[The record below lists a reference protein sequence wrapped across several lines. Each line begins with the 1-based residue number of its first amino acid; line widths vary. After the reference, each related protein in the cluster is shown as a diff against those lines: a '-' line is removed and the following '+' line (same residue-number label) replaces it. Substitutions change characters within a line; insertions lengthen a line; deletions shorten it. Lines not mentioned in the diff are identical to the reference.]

1 MRRTLLLIISLCF
14 AFVAFAQKK
23 VIVQGNYPN
32 LFIQHKVVSGETLYS
47 IGRLYNLNPDQLAKQ
62 NGLDASAVLAID
74 KVMKINLDN
83 KNFTQDGQSGE
94 SEALVPLHHIVKQGD
109 NLFRI
114 SQTYGKVRI
123 DFLREWND
131 LNNDV
136 IVQGQKIIIG
146 HLKVD
151 KQKTVEVAN
160 RSTTEEDE
168 KNNKGYGVNETT
180 SKPSTTTSPTTTT
193 TETNPT
199 AVTNGDD
206 DEGLFANQYITKGKS
221 YSKEGDCAT
230 FKTTSGWTD
239 RKYYVLVND
248 VTPGTIVRITAAN
261 NKSICAKVLGPLP
274 AMKENNNLLMRISNA
289 AASVLR
295 ITDAKFTVRLTYF
308 D

>member
-1 MRRTLLLIISLCF
+1 MRRTVLLIICLCF
-14 AFVAFAQKK
+14 AFAAFAQKK
-23 VIVQGNYPN
+23 VIIQGNFPN

-47 IGRLYNLNPDQLAKQ
+47 ISKLYNLMPEQLAKQ
-62 NGLDASAVLAID
+62 NGLDASAILAID
-74 KVMKINLDN
+74 KIMKINLDN

-94 SEALVPLHHIVKQGD
+94 LEALVPLHHIVKQGD

-136 IVQGQKIIIG
+136 IQQGQKIIIG

-160 RSTTEEDE
+160 RSTTEDDE
-168 KNNKGYGVNETT
+168 KNTKGYGVTEQPVT
-180 SKPSTTTSPTTTT
+180 PTTTT
-193 TETNPT
+193 TAETTPT
-199 AVTNGDD
+199 AVTNSDD

-221 YSKEGDCAT
+221 YTKEGDCAT

-248 VTPGTIVRITAAN
+248 ITPGTVVRITAAN

-274 AMKENNNLLMRISNA
+274 AMKENNNLLLRMSNA

-295 ITDAKFTVRLTYF
+295 IGDAKFAVRLTYF